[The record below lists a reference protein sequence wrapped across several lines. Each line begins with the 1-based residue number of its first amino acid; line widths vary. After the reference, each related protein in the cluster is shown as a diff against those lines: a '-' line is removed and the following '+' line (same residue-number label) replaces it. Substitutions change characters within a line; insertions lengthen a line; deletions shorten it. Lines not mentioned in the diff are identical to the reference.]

1 MLDYSETDE
10 IFYIFAHFLAMLR
23 PLSQNIMAKKKF
35 VKTLRVALGVCTQ
48 LYATLGRRFN

>member
-10 IFYIFAHFLAMLR
+10 IFNIFAHFLAMLR